1 MSARCLLLTT
11 IRTGGREDAIEKR
24 RNAREYFYTGMMTE
38 WNAAPAAAAS
48 MCLAYIRLSFYG

>member
-11 IRTGGREDAIEKR
+11 IRAGGREDEIEKR

-38 WNAAPAAAAS
+38 WNAAAAAAS
-48 MCLAYIRLSFYG
+48 VCLVYIRLSFYG